1 MENKK
6 LLKYPLNIQ
15 LFADGD
21 NEGGNQTPQNGDQ
34 EKNTITFE
42 EYSKLKSQFDK
53 TSSELAKM
61 KKEEKARMSEDE
73 KKALELQQREA
84 HYQELERKVLRGE
97 MQNELINSGLD
108 NDSISKILDT
118 YFSEDKPDIINVCK
132 TIAQVLKK
140 NIDTI
145 KENAKDEFQRGS
157 TMPPLNDDSKTDD
170 PFMKSLIA
178 KKAASNSQNAR
189 DFYFKKGDKN

>member
-21 NEGGNQTPQNGDQ
+21 NEGGDLTPQNGDQ

-178 KKAASNSQNAR
+178 KRAASNSQNAR

>member
-6 LLKYPLNIQ
+6 LFKYPLNIQ

-21 NEGGNQTPQNGDQ
+21 NEGGNQSPQNGDQ

>member
-178 KKAASNSQNAR
+178 KRAASNSQNAR

>member
-6 LLKYPLNIQ
+6 LFKYPLNIQ

-21 NEGGNQTPQNGDQ
+21 NEGGDLTPQNGDQ

-178 KKAASNSQNAR
+178 KRAASNSQNAR

>member
-6 LLKYPLNIQ
+6 LFKYPLNIQ

-21 NEGGNQTPQNGDQ
+21 NEGGNQTPQNGESTQ
-34 EKNTITFE
+34 NTITFE

-157 TMPPLNDDSKTDD
+157 TMPPLNDDSRTDD

-178 KKAASNSQNAR
+178 KRAASNSQNAR

>member
-6 LLKYPLNIQ
+6 LFKYPLNIQ

-21 NEGGNQTPQNGDQ
+21 NDGDPTPPQNG
-34 EKNTITFE
+34 EPTKNTITFE

-157 TMPPLNDDSKTDD
+157 TMPPLNDDSRTDD

>member
-6 LLKYPLNIQ
+6 LFKYPLNIQ

-21 NEGGNQTPQNGDQ
+21 NEGDPTPPQNGNQ

-170 PFMKSLIA
+170 PFMKLLIA
-178 KKAASNSQNAR
+178 KRAASNSQNAR

>member
-61 KKEEKARMSEDE
+61 KKDEKARMSEEE

>member
-6 LLKYPLNIQ
+6 LFKYPLNIQ

-21 NEGGNQTPQNGDQ
+21 NEGGNQPPQNGDQ

-178 KKAASNSQNAR
+178 KRAASNSQNAR

>member
-6 LLKYPLNIQ
+6 LFKYPLNIQ

-21 NEGGNQTPQNGDQ
+21 NDGEPTPPQNGDQ

-61 KKEEKARMSEDE
+61 KKDEKARMSEEE